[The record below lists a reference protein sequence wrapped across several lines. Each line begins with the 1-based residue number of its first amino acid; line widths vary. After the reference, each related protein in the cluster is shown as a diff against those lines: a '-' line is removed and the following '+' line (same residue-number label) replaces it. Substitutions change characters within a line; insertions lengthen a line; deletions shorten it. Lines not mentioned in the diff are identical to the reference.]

1 MLLRTLFTSKDQFNS
16 LLAWIAATC
25 GSPALIFQKPRRL
38 SPDLVAARYAL
49 LEPRGEGVAF
59 VEMSDSDYF
68 AFLRRHTERPQKE
81 EFHFPVR
88 GPRLIVPAPN
98 PLEG

>member
-1 MLLRTLFTSKDQFNS
+1 LSRTQIS
-16 LLAWIAATC
+16 LKNDDPDLGGFGGWGEIGAE
-25 GSPALIFQKPRRL
+25 PRRL